1 MNDFHHAQKG
11 RSLLGIFSTA
21 VALALCLGFFLSG
34 NLLFQFLGL
43 APLVLVISG
52 LHSILKGEQ
61 WEFGVN
67 GNQFFWRYP
76 RWPASSGTIDL
87 ETVDTVVIDD
97 NTGWLTFHI
106 ANQSPR
112 RIRLFGGAR
121 KLNDFLLTRFPAIK
135 VDFIESC

>member
-11 RSLLGIFSTA
+11 RSLLGLFSTA
-21 VALALCLGFFLSG
+21 VVLILCLGFFLTG
-34 NLLFQFLGL
+34 NLLFQFFSLGL
-43 APLVLVISG
+43 LVLVTSS
-52 LHSILKGEQ
+52 LYSILKGEQ

-67 GNQFFWRYP
+67 DASFFWRYP
-76 RWPASSGTIDL
+76 RWPSSSGTIDL

-112 RIRLFGGAR
+112 RIRLFGGSR
-121 KLNDFLLTRFPAIK
+121 NLNDFLLNRFPAIK
-135 VDFIESC
+135 VDFIENC